1 MSWRKGERVT
11 VIGGSIC
18 AAVSLW
24 FCFTLGSASM
34 DFSTLRSVTGLPL
47 AADFANYWAASKLA
61 LAGKAA
67 LAYNIN
73 ALHEVE
79 QQFFGTHHCY
89 GCGWYYPPFALFWA
103 LPLGLMP
110 YVASLLVWTVVPLT
124 IYMTVFWR
132 VSHHP
137 ISLVL
142 FLSFPGTLLNVL
154 FGQNG
159 FISGIFLGGGL
170 LLLDHFPL
178 WAGCLF
184 GLLCYKP
191 PLAVLVL
198 AALIFGH
205 YWKTLIAALVTLSLI
220 SGASLMAF
228 GYQAWLAYF
237 QVQALPMHLLELGGA
252 NWSIMPTWFAAM
264 LSAGSGVKTAYL
276 VQGAVMLAVLAAVAW
291 VWRQR
296 LSLANRGAVLV
307 LGTLLFTPYA
317 FVYDLALLALPLGW
331 LWEEGRRRGR
341 WPGEL
346 LLLWFGWLMPYAAL
360 MLWNDLNIFYGKLQ
374 FAPAIL
380 LVLFLL
386 SLLRARIA
394 LKQASG
400 CPPNHSASALP
411 S

>member
-1 MSWRKGERVT
+1 MSWHEGERAT
-11 VIGGSIC
+11 VIGGIIC
-18 AAVSLW
+18 AALSLL
-24 FCFTLGSASM
+24 FFFGIGSASM
-34 DFSTLRSVTGLPL
+34 DFATLRSATGLPL

-61 LAGKAA
+61 LSGKAV

-73 ALHEVE
+73 ELHEVE
-79 QQFFGTHHCY
+79 QQFFGTHHYY
-89 GCGWYYPPFALFWA
+89 GCGWYYPPFALFLV

-110 YVASLLVWTVVPLT
+110 YVTSLLVWTIVPLVIFT
-124 IYMTVFWR
+124 IVFWR

-137 ISLVL
+137 TSLIL
-142 FLSFPGTLLNVL
+142 FVCFPGTLMNVL

-159 FISGIFLGGGL
+159 FISGILLGGGL
-170 LLLDHFPL
+170 LLLDELPIL
-178 WAGCLF
+178 AGCLF

-191 PLAVLVL
+191 PLAALVLV
-198 AALIFGH
+198 ALMFGR
-205 YWKTLIAALVTLSLI
+205 YWKTLIATLVTLLLLSV
-220 SGASLMAF
+220 ASIIVF
-228 GYQAWLAYF
+228 GYQVWIEYF
-237 QVQALPMHLLELGGA
+237 HVQSIPMKLLELGGA
-252 NWSIMPTWFAAM
+252 DWSIMTTVFAAVR
-264 LSAGSGVKTAYL
+264 SAGLGVQGAYL

-341 WPGEL
+341 FPGEL
-346 LLLWFGWLMPYAAL
+346 LLLWFGWLLPYAAPI
-360 MLWNDLNIFYGKLQ
+360 LWNKVDIFNGKLQ
-374 FAPAIL
+374 LAPVML

-386 SLLRARIA
+386 SLVRARIA
-394 LKQASG
+394 LKPESSDPQ
-400 CPPNHSASALP
+400 NHSFSASP

>member
-1 MSWRKGERVT
+1 MGWHKGERVT
-11 VIGGSIC
+11 VIGGIIC
-18 AAVSLW
+18 AALSLW
-24 FCFTLGSASM
+24 VFVTLGLASM
-34 DFSTLRSVTGLPL
+34 DFSTLRSVNGLPL

-67 LAYNIN
+67 LVYNIN
-73 ALHEVE
+73 ELHEVE
-79 QQFFGTHHCY
+79 QQFFGTHHYY

-110 YVASLLVWTVVPLT
+110 YVTSLLVWTVVPLA
-124 IYMTVFWR
+124 IYAIIFRR
-132 VSHHP
+132 VSHHSM
-137 ISLVL
+137 SLVL
-142 FLSFPGTLLNVL
+142 FLCFPGTLLNVL

-159 FISGIFLGGGL
+159 FISGIFWEEDWYSLI
-170 LLLDHFPL
+170 HFPL
-178 WAGCLF
+178 GAGCLF

-198 AALIFGH
+198 AALIFGR
-205 YWKTLIAALVTLSLI
+205 YWKTLIAALVTLSLL

-252 NWSIMPTWFAAM
+252 SWGIMSTCFAAM
-264 LSAGSGVKTAYL
+264 LSAGSGVRTAYL

-296 LSLANRGAVLV
+296 LSLPIRGAVLV

-331 LWEEGRRRGR
+331 LWEEGHRRGR

-346 LLLWFGWLMPYAAL
+346 LLLWFGWLMPYAAM
-360 MLWNDLNIFYGKLQ
+360 MLWNDLNIFNGKLQ
-374 FAPAIL
+374 LAPLIL
-380 LVLFLL
+380 LALFLL
-386 SLLRARIA
+386 SLARARIA
-394 LKQASG
+394 LKQAESQK
-400 CPPNHSASALP
+400 P
-411 S
+411 

>member
-1 MSWRKGERVT
+1 MGWHKGERVT

-18 AAVSLW
+18 AALSLW
-24 FCFTLGSASM
+24 VFVTLGLAST
-34 DFSTLRSVTGLPL
+34 DFSTLRSVNGLPL

-67 LAYNIN
+67 LVYNIN
-73 ALHEVE
+73 ELHEVE
-79 QQFFGTHHCY
+79 QQFFGTHHYY
-89 GCGWYYPPFALFWA
+89 GCGWYYPPFALFWV

-110 YVASLLVWTVVPLT
+110 YLTSLLVWTVVPLA
-124 IYMTVFWR
+124 IYVIIFRR
-132 VSHHP
+132 VSHYLM
-137 ISLVL
+137 SLVL
-142 FLSFPGTLLNVL
+142 FLFFPGTLLNVL

-170 LLLDHFPL
+170 VLLDSFPL
-178 WAGCLF
+178 GAGCLF

-198 AALIFGH
+198 AALIFGR
-205 YWKTLIAALVTLSLI
+205 YWKTLIAALVTLSLL

-228 GYQAWLAYF
+228 GYQTWLAYF
-237 QVQALPMHLLELGGA
+237 QVQALPMHLLELGAA
-252 NWSIMPTWFAAM
+252 NWGIMSTCFAAM

-291 VWRQR
+291 VWRLR
-296 LSLANRGAVLV
+296 LSLPIRGAVLV

-331 LWEEGRRRGR
+331 LWEEGHRRGR

-346 LLLWFGWLMPYAAL
+346 LLLWFGWLMPYAAM
-360 MLWNDLNIFYGKLQ
+360 MLWNDLNIFNGKLQ
-374 FAPAIL
+374 LAPLIL
-380 LVLFLL
+380 LALFLL
-386 SLLRARIA
+386 SLARARIA
-394 LKQASG
+394 LKQAESQK
-400 CPPNHSASALP
+400 P
-411 S
+411 